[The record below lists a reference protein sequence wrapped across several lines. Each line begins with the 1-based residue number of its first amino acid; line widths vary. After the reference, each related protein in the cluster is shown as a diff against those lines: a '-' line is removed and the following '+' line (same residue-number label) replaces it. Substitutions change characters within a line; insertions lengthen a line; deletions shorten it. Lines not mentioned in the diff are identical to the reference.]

1 MLKSKL
7 LKALAVSAAAL
18 ALPLGAA
25 QSAGAEA
32 WPSEDTRIRLVV
44 PFNPGG
50 SADRLARGLAS
61 FLPEHLN
68 DAVVTVVNKPGG
80 SGSLGATWFSQQKDD
95 GSYFLVMQAVP
106 YLANN
111 ILIQGAPIAWD
122 DFDFLNAQWSDY
134 MILAVSPESEYQDL
148 GALIEAMRTQPG
160 EVSASIVHGSGAHL
174 QALILLDSLDIPRDN
189 VRWVTFDGGSP
200 QRMAVVGSQVDFTV
214 VAAEGSLGIKDQI
227 NTLAVLRKDG
237 GTDDYEAP
245 GLNAALGELGEPEVP
260 LLAGNTIAVIAHD
273 SFDADYPERHKAF
286 LEGYKAA
293 LESEGF
299 QRWLKRSDIGGD
311 WMGPEASEAFLTE
324 NFEALRTY
332 KDMIQ

>member
-1 MLKSKL
+1 MFKNKVMSVFVAGGL
-7 LKALAVSAAAL
+7 AAAL
-18 ALPLGAA
+18 PFADAA
-25 QSAGAEA
+25 MAQEGE
-32 WPSEDTRIRLVV
+32 WPTEDTRIRLVV

-80 SGSLGATWFSQQKDD
+80 SGALGATWFSRQPAD

-111 ILIQGAPIAWD
+111 ILIQEAPIAWE

-134 MILAVSPESEYQDL
+134 MILAVSPESEYQSL
-148 GALIEAMRTQPG
+148 EELIAAMRNEPG
-160 EVSASIVHGSGAHL
+160 AVSASIIHGSGAHL
-174 QALILLDSLDIPRDN
+174 QALIMMDVLGIPRDN

-200 QRMAVVGSQVDFTV
+200 QRMAVVGNQVDFTV

-227 NTLAVLRKDG
+227 NTLAVLRRDG
-237 GTDDYEAP
+237 ATEDYDAPPLNEA
-245 GLNAALGELGEPEVP
+245 LAELGEPEVP

-273 SFDADYPERHKAF
+273 TFDEDYPERYRAF
-286 LEGYKAA
+286 VDGYRAA
-293 LESEGF
+293 LESEGMK
-299 QRWLKRSDIGGD
+299 RWLSRSNIGGD
-311 WMGPEASEAFLTE
+311 WMGPEESETFLTE

-332 KDMIQ
+332 KDLIN